1 VALALG
7 LVIGSAC
14 GDDVLPPPALTGGG
28 SPDTSSGT
36 VSTGSTGES
45 DGPAEAD
52 GTSGSSGSSEP
63 GTEGATTG
71 ETGSSSD
78 DASDRGS
85 DTQGSTSSSDTSTS
99 DTGTSDTSTSDT
111 STSSESTDTAGASTG
126 STGSSGETGSSS
138 DTGSGSGSGDTGEET
153 ICVDVDLGGALGLTL
168 GDTTALGDDLDP
180 PCVPGLGGRDAG
192 HRFVAP
198 ADGFY
203 AFDTAGSSFDTVLH
217 AYAPDCSGTLRG
229 CNDDDALGVLQARLP
244 LYLAAQEEA
253 VVVVDGWD
261 DTQLGAYTLDVSAV
275 FESCV
280 DEDLG
285 QVLNATIMGTTTGEL
300 DKLEP
305 SCLPSSGPD
314 YVVRWVAP
322 SNDVYR
328 IRTSGS
334 SFDTV
339 LYVLPGECAGA
350 PIACNDDATPVDLT
364 STVLVSPGFGE
375 VVTIVVVGFDA
386 GEHGPFTLIVEPQ

>member
-52 GTSGSSGSSEP
+52 GTSGSSGSSQP

-138 DTGSGSGSGDTGEET
+138 DTGSGSGDTGEET

-375 VVTIVVVGFDA
+375 VVTIVVDGFDA

>member
-52 GTSGSSGSSEP
+52 DTSGSSGSSEP

-138 DTGSGSGSGDTGEET
+138 DTGSGSGDTGEET

-375 VVTIVVVGFDA
+375 VVTIVVDGFDA